1 MSRVAVA
8 RNYADTLLELAER
21 TDEAERWLSFIG
33 EVATLYRDEPSFR
46 AFLETPRI
54 TLSEKRSVIR
64 SVLGERYPELFVRFL
79 LVLMEK
85 RRQSLLPEIETA
97 AIELWN
103 ERTGRIRASVAMTVD
118 PDPEFR
124 AEIEAALSRLLGR
137 EVIADFRRD
146 PRLVGGM
153 VVRVKDRVM
162 DGSVRRQL
170 QLMRRALIEEAGS
183 AGSAG

>member
-1 MSRVAVA
+1 MSRIAVA

-21 TDEAERWLSFIG
+21 TGEAEAWLSLIG
-33 EVATLYRDEPSFR
+33 EVAALYRDQPSFR

-54 TLSEKRSVIR
+54 SLSEKREVVR
-64 SVLGERYPELFVRFL
+64 SVFGERYPELFVRFL

-85 RRQSLLPEIETA
+85 RRQSLLPAIEA
-97 AIELWN
+97 AAVELWN
-103 ERTGRIRASVAMTVD
+103 DRTGRVRASVAMTVD
-118 PDPEFR
+118 PDPGFR
-124 AEIEAALSRLLGR
+124 AEIESALGRLLGR
-137 EVIADFRRD
+137 EVIADFKRD

-170 QLMRRALIEEAGS
+170 QLMRRALIEETGS